1 VDVDALAR
9 DLKVAMGRV
18 VRRLRQAHQ
27 PGELTLTEVSVL
39 ARLDRD
45 GPASPGALA
54 ESERVRPQAMAN
66 TLAALEQRELVA
78 RTPDPFDG
86 RRVAMS
92 ITADGRRVLLD
103 RRARSVA
110 VLTGALGEAFS
121 EDELRQLAEAVPL
134 LEKLADHL

>member
-1 VDVDALAR
+1 
-9 DLKVAMGRV
+9 MGRE

-45 GPASPGALA
+45 GPASPGGLA

-66 TLAALEQRELVA
+66 TLAALEQRELVT

-92 ITADGRRVLLD
+92 ITSSGRRLLLG
-103 RRARSVA
+103 RRSHTVA
-110 VLTGALGEAFS
+110 VLTGAL
-121 EDELRQLAEAVPL
+121 
-134 LEKLADHL
+134 

>member
-1 VDVDALAR
+1 
-9 DLKVAMGRV
+9 MGRV

-39 ARLDRD
+39 ARLDRG

-54 ESERVRPQAMAN
+54 ESGGGRPQAMAN
-66 TLAALEQRELVA
+66 TLAALEQRGLVA

-92 ITADGRRVLLD
+92 VTADGRRLLLD

-121 EDELRQLAEAVPL
+121 EGELAQLAEAVPL